1 MKKYEKSTCKIQK
14 NKLKF
19 KRIAKNFLRFARR
32 KRFCQE
38 GNYLMSVNTSNVYGK
53 ISISD
58 LAIAKVAANAALEC
72 YGIVDTVSRRFTDT
86 MSELLKKQSGKGVKV
101 VTSGDRI
108 FIDVYVVIKYGVSI
122 NAVAESLKEGIKYK
136 VEKFTGMIVDTV
148 NVNIIGVKL

>member
-1 MKKYEKSTCKIQK
+1 
-14 NKLKF
+14 
-19 KRIAKNFLRFARR
+19 
-32 KRFCQE
+32 
-38 GNYLMSVNTSNVYGK
+38 MSVNTSNVFGK

-101 VTSGDRI
+101 VTNGDRI

>member
-1 MKKYEKSTCKIQK
+1 
-14 NKLKF
+14 
-19 KRIAKNFLRFARR
+19 
-32 KRFCQE
+32 
-38 GNYLMSVNTSNVYGK
+38 MSVNTSNVYGK

-58 LAIAKVAANAALEC
+58 LAIAKVTKNATLEC

-86 MSELLKKQSGKGVKV
+86 FSEVFKKKSAGRGVKV

-108 FIDVYVVIKYGVSI
+108 FIDVFVVIKYGVSI
-122 NAVAESLKEGIKYK
+122 NAVAESLKESVKYK

>member
-1 MKKYEKSTCKIQK
+1 M
-14 NKLKF
+14 
-19 KRIAKNFLRFARR
+19 
-32 KRFCQE
+32 
-38 GNYLMSVNTSNVYGK
+38 
-53 ISISD
+53 
-58 LAIAKVAANAALEC
+58 
-72 YGIVDTVSRRFTDT
+72 
-86 MSELLKKQSGKGVKV
+86 

>member
-1 MKKYEKSTCKIQK
+1 MAVS
-14 NKLKF
+14 
-19 KRIAKNFLRFARR
+19 
-32 KRFCQE
+32 
-38 GNYLMSVNTSNVYGK
+38 TSNVYGK

-58 LAIAKVAANAALEC
+58 SAIAKVAKNATLEC

-86 MSELLKKQSGKGVKV
+86 LSELLKKQAGGRGIKV

-108 FIDVYVVIKYGVSI
+108 FIDVYVIIKYGVSI
-122 NAVAESLKEGIKYK
+122 NAVAESLKESVKYK